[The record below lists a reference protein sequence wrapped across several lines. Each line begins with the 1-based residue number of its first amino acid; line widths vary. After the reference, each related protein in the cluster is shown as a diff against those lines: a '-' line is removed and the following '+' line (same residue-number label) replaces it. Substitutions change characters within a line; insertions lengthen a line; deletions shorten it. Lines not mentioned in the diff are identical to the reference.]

1 MIIHNR
7 KSIDKYIQDV
17 STMEVKDKDDNNLEY
32 TKTIYY
38 LSNSVRVGID
48 TLISLYNGSKT
59 ALGVYITILYKL
71 NNNTNV
77 VKITRSELKAFL
89 ELSDASISKSIKEL
103 TDKELIE
110 EVEKDTY
117 CIPLKKV
124 YKGNLNKMLSLY
136 EKDYAE
142 IDKTNKELKKEE
154 QQRNSIDILNLK
166 RKSKLNKN
174 NASKSSK

>member
-48 TLISLYNGSKT
+48 TLISLYNGSKS

-77 VKITRSELKAFL
+77 VKITRNELKEFL

-103 TDKELIE
+103 IDKDLVE
-110 EVEKDTY
+110 EVERDTY

-136 EKDYAE
+136 KKDCAE
-142 IDKTNKELKKEE
+142 INKINEELEKEE
-154 QQRNSIDILNLK
+154 QQRKTINILNIK
-166 RKSKLNKN
+166 RKSKIK
-174 NASKSSK
+174 

>member
-1 MIIHNR
+1 M
-7 KSIDKYIQDV
+7 SMLY
-17 STMEVKDKDDNNLEY
+17 
-32 TKTIYY
+32 
-38 LSNSVRVGID
+38 NSVRIGID

-103 TDKELIE
+103 IDNGLIE
-110 EVEKDTY
+110 EIERDTY

-136 EKDYAE
+136 KKDCAE
-142 IDKTNKELKKEE
+142 IDKTNEELRKEE
-154 QQRNSIDILNLK
+154 EQRKSINVLNLK
-166 RKSKLNKN
+166 RKTKSDNDKN
-174 NASKSSK
+174 VIKN